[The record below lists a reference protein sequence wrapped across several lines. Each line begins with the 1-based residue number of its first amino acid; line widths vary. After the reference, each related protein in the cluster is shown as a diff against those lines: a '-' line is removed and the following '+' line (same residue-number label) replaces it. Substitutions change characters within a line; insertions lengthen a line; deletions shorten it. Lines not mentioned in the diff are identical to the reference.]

1 MKKIIYLL
9 AIATIGIHS
18 CQESKPKSSLEKVT
32 VSDESEINIVRN
44 YKEGKNLDLLFKNER
59 GNYFIDENVNNSL
72 NAMERAAI
80 DFYLVAYDIPAAG
93 DFNKI
98 PSFLEGV
105 RWPIQTFE
113 FAFDNREESIRPEVK
128 MAMHQ
133 AMENRKSGVSNPI
146 LERLSVIRN
155 SEQTFNVVGTVRTN
169 GNGQDFDHQ
178 YEIRNAELIQIK

>member
-1 MKKIIYLL
+1 
-9 AIATIGIHS
+9 
-18 CQESKPKSSLEKVT
+18 
-32 VSDESEINIVRN
+32 
-44 YKEGKNLDLLFKNER
+44 
-59 GNYFIDENVNNSL
+59 
-72 NAMERAAI
+72 
-80 DFYLVAYDIPAAG
+80 
-93 DFNKI
+93 
-98 PSFLEGV
+98 LEGV